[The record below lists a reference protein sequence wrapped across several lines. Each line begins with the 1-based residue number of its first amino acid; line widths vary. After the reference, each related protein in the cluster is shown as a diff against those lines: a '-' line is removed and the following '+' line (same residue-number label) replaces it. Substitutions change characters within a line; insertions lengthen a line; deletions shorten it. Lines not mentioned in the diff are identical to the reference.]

1 MDNKPLTRQTIISL
15 LCIVGIGFAGMLG
28 IDLHLASMPYIMK
41 YMQTDET
48 SMQLSISLFVL
59 GLGACQLIYGPLSD
73 KYGRKPVVIFG
84 ICLTSITSFAS
95 SLSQTIE
102 SFLLL
107 RFLQGVGSSACMGLG
122 RTMAADLLQGEQLSA
137 VGSYITM
144 ILALSPLTA
153 PMIGAYIQHY
163 YGWQSNFVSLAIFMV
178 IMGAIFIIFCPETNK
193 NKNHSNLKIK
203 LIINNYLSL
212 FDNRLFFGCCL
223 LSGFSMASTLVYAT
237 LSPFIFHNQFY
248 LSAIEYG
255 WYTGLAGLGAIVGRL
270 INPIVVKKFNC
281 KYALLIGILGLSF
294 ASTWLLTLLALD
306 LLLVPLIMISIFLII
321 ASQALIM
328 PNTMSFALSPF
339 HERRGAASA
348 LYGSLI
354 LSIAFCSST
363 LISIFNNYGLV
374 ALITAYVI
382 FSCLSISVFF
392 INIKNEV

>member
-1 MDNKPLTRQTIISL
+1 MNYLPLTKQTIISL

-41 YMQTDET
+41 YMHTDET

-73 KYGRKPVVIFG
+73 KCGRKPVVIFG
-84 ICLTSITSFAS
+84 ICLTSFASYMS

-102 SFLLL
+102 SFLFL

-153 PMIGAYIQHY
+153 PMIGAYIQYY
-163 YGWQSNFVSLAIFMV
+163 YGWQANFVGLAAFMAL
-178 IMGAIFIIFCPETNK
+178 MGAIFIVFCPETNK
-193 NKNHSNLKIK
+193 HKNHSNFKIK
-203 LIINNYLSL
+203 LIINNYLLL
-212 FDNRLFFGCCL
+212 FNNRLFIGCCL
-223 LSGFSMASTLVYAT
+223 LAGFSMASTLVYAT
-237 LSPFIFHNQFY
+237 LSPFIFHNQFH

-255 WYTGLAGLGAIVGRL
+255 WYTGFAGIGAIVGRL
-270 INPIVVKKFNC
+270 INPIIVKRYNC
-281 KYALLIGILGLSF
+281 KYALVAGILCLNC
-294 ASTWLLTLLALD
+294 ASIWLLILFLLNS
-306 LLLVPLIMISIFLII
+306 LLVPLIIIGIFLII
-321 ASQALIM
+321 AAQALVM
-328 PNTMSFALSPF
+328 PNAMSFALSPF

-354 LSIAFCSST
+354 LSVSFCSSA
-363 LISIFNNYGLV
+363 LISIFNNYGLL
-374 ALITAYVI
+374 ALIITYIA
-382 FSCLSISVFF
+382 FACCSIWVFF